1 MRYTDAKCRLCRR
14 EGAKLFLKGDRC
26 FSPKCPI
33 ERKGAIPPG
42 VHGRRRQGKMSD
54 YGLQLREKQRTK
66 RLYGVTEK
74 QLKNYYQKAAKER
87 AATGEALLRQLEM
100 RLDNLIFRAGLAPAR
115 SVARQL
121 VNHGHVLVNGKK
133 VDIASY
139 QVKPGETATLDTKA
153 LGMDLIKKNLTS
165 KPVVSAWLNKKAA
178 VVKMERL
185 PQRDEMETLINER
198 LIVEFYSR

>member
-1 MRYTDAKCRLCRR
+1 
-14 EGAKLFLKGDRC
+14 
-26 FSPKCPI
+26 
-33 ERKGAIPPG
+33 
-42 VHGRRRQGKMSD
+42 MSD

-66 RLYGVTEK
+66 RLYGVTER

-87 AATGEALLRQLEM
+87 VATGEALLRQLEM
-100 RLDNLIFRAGLAPAR
+100 RLDNFVFRAGLAPAR

-139 QVKPGETATLDTKA
+139 QVKPGETVTLDTKA
-153 LGMDLIKKNLTS
+153 LGMDLIKKTLAD

-178 VVKMERL
+178 VVRMERP
-185 PQRDEMETLINER
+185 PQRDEMETVINER

>member
-74 QLKNYYQKAAKER
+74 QLKNYYRKAAKVR
-87 AATGEALLRQLEM
+87 VATGEALLRQLEM
-100 RLDNLIFRAGLAPAR
+100 RLDNLVFRAGLAPAR

-139 QVKPGETATLDTKA
+139 QVKPEETVTLDTKA
-153 LGMDLIKKNLTS
+153 LGMDLIKKTLAS
-165 KPVVSAWLNKKAA
+165 KPAVSAWLNKKAA
-178 VVKMERL
+178 VVRMERL
-185 PQRDEMETLINER
+185 PQRDEMEAVINER